1 MPVVDE
7 RLIAKAKELRAQ
19 GMTQEEIAVE
29 LGVIQGTVS
38 VILRSPASGGS
49 LSGAKAEEKVMNLP
63 TKLAITGLGVVVL
76 MLLAGIVT
84 SSK

>member
-29 LGVIQGTVS
+29 TGLVQSTIS
-38 VILRSPASGGS
+38 VILRRDGLGG
-49 LSGAKAEEKVMNLP
+49 
-63 TKLAITGLGVVVL
+63 KLAPVQKRRRR
-76 MLLAGIVT
+76 
-84 SSK
+84 S